1 MAFVS
6 FLNLSFQRMAIYM
19 LMRLMDIVSLMMVN
33 LYGNLV
39 MVLKEFISIKSQEIS

>member
-1 MAFVS
+1 
-6 FLNLSFQRMAIYM
+6 M